1 MTNPNKTLFLVT
13 GPNLLG
19 CLRGLEG
26 YIAHNL
32 RISKTLTT
40 ALLILSSAVQ
50 CFNIY
55 IETLFYTKIT
65 QRIFKHLFND
75 TNSRLDSN
83 FNTLWKNWRKTY
95 VICQWHCCD
104 GSPWSLPRLDKSK
117 QSPHSFVQQLLHFSF
132 FHSLEYAKATRWLFS
147 NVFVQLFSQTD

>member
-1 MTNPNKTLFLVT
+1 MTNPNKTFWWLVQT
-13 GPNLLG
+13 FWGVWG
-19 CLRGLEG
+19 DLRD
-26 YIAHNL
+26 I
-32 RISKTLTT
+32 
-40 ALLILSSAVQ
+40 LLITSEYPKSWQQPCWYWAQL
-50 CFNIY
+50 FNVSIY

-83 FNTLWKNWRKTY
+83 FNTLRKNWRKTY